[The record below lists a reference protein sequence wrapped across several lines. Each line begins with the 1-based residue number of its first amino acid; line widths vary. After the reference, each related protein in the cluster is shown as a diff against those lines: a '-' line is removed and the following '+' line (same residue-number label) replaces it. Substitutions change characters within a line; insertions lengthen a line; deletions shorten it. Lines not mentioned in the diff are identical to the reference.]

1 MSADSD
7 PWRRKRQS
15 RSCYLSYL
23 LRLWQTPDGDRQ
35 VWRFSLQ
42 SPGVNEWLG
51 FASLEEL
58 VTFLREQME
67 TEGGE
72 SSVEKQNL
80 T

>member
-1 MSADSD
+1 VSIEPG
-7 PWRRKRQS
+7 PWRRKRQN
-15 RSCYLSYL
+15 RSLYLSYL

-42 SPGVNEWLG
+42 SPGTDEWRG
-51 FASLEEL
+51 FANLEEL
-58 VTFLREQME
+58 VAFLRELVD

-72 SSVEKQNL
+72 SSVEKGR